1 MHLQDTLVKTPEKGI
16 RYRLTYTRAFEK
28 GGKQMLKVLIVDDE
42 TLVRKGILMEVDW
55 KALDCTVVGEA
66 ANGLEGL
73 EIASR
78 LAPDL
83 IISDIRMPKMDGIEM
98 VRRLREEGSNV
109 AVIFLTAYSDFA
121 YAQNAIRLFAAD
133 YLLKPFED
141 GELEK
146 AVTKVRE
153 QLLDRSEAKAERPKN
168 DIYEIIMA
176 NSPSTYVAEAA
187 DYILKNCNNPD
198 LSVGMIAEAIGLSEG
213 HLSRTFKQE
222 TKMTVAQYI
231 TAFRMGEAR
240 ALLSDQRNKVYEV
253 AALCG
258 YRDIN
263 YFTTTF
269 KKHIGITPSE
279 FQGK

>member
-1 MHLQDTLVKTPEKGI
+1 
-16 RYRLTYTRAFEK
+16 
-28 GGKQMLKVLIVDDE
+28 MLKVLIVDDE
-42 TLVRKGILMEVDW
+42 TLVRKGIIMEVDW

-78 LAPDL
+78 LSPDL

-98 VRRLREEGSNV
+98 IRKLREEGSNV
-109 AVIFLTAYSDFA
+109 AVIFLTAYSDFT
-121 YAQNAIRLFAAD
+121 YAQNAIKLFAAD

-141 GELEK
+141 GELEA
-146 AVTKVRE
+146 AVTKVKE
-153 QLLDRSEAKAERPKN
+153 QLFEKSGIKPEKPKN
-168 DIYEIIMA
+168 DIYETIMS
-176 NSPSTYVAEAA
+176 NSPSSYVSAAAE
-187 DYILKNCNNPD
+187 YILQNCNNPD
-198 LSVGMIAEAIGLSEG
+198 LSVGMIADAIGLSEG

-222 TKMTVAQYI
+222 TQMTVAQYI
-231 TAFRMGEAR
+231 TAYRMGEAR
-240 ALLSDQRNKVYEV
+240 ALLSDSRNRVYEV

-258 YRDIN
+258 YKDIN

-269 KKHIGITPSE
+269 KKHVGVTPSE

>member
-1 MHLQDTLVKTPEKGI
+1 M
-16 RYRLTYTRAFEK
+16 

-78 LAPDL
+78 LSPDL

-98 VRRLREEGSNV
+98 IRRLREEGSNV
-109 AVIFLTAYSDFA
+109 AVIFLTAYSDFT

-141 GELEK
+141 GELEG
-146 AVTKVRE
+146 AVMKVRE
-153 QLLDRSEAKAERPKN
+153 QLFEKNRKPEKVPN
-168 DIYEIIMA
+168 DIYEVIMA
-176 NSPSTYVAEAA
+176 NSPSKYVAEAA
-187 DYILKNCNNPD
+187 EYIMKNCNNPD
-198 LSVGMIAEAIGLSEG
+198 LSVGMIAEAVGLSEG
-213 HLSRTFKQE
+213 HLSRIFKQE
-222 TKMTVAQYI
+222 TDMTLAKYI

-240 ALLSDQRNKVYEV
+240 ALLSDPRNKVYEV

-263 YFTTTF
+263 YFTTIF